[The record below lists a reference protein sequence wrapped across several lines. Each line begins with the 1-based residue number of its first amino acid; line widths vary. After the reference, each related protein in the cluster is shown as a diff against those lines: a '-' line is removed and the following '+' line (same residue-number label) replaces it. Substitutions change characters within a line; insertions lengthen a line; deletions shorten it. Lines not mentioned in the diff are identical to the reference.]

1 MAYLIIL
8 IVCFVLVAGLSWA
21 LLTPLADEKVWKGK
35 IDDLDLILSVL
46 MTAEWD
52 EPYLLMKVPRRL
64 TSVKMTYPG
73 SVVRL
78 EMPLVT
84 HRQQSRRES
93 YLAILRDLEL
103 DAQI

>member
-1 MAYLIIL
+1 M
-8 IVCFVLVAGLSWA
+8 
-21 LLTPLADEKVWKGK
+21 E
-35 IDDLDLILSVL
+35 
-46 MTAEWD
+46 
-52 EPYLLMKVPRRL
+52 VPRRL
-64 TSVKMTYPG
+64 TSVKITYPG

>member
-1 MAYLIIL
+1 LAYLIIPV
-8 IVCFVLVAGLSWA
+8 VCFVLLAGLVWHLFS
-21 LLTPLADEKVWKGK
+21 LTNEKVWKGK